1 MTRIAKPD
9 PARVGI
15 AWQDPAMINVGK
27 GGVSDGVMKE
37 TKRLLKKHKYI
48 KVRLLR
54 SAMLENPSKD
64 DIIQKLCLSTGA
76 KMVGIRGNTAVIYK
90 I

>member
-1 MTRIAKPD
+1 MTRKAKPD

-15 AWQDPAMINVGK
+15 AWQDPAMMNIGK
-27 GGVSDGVMKE
+27 GGVSEGVVKE

-54 SAMLENPSKD
+54 SALTENSSKD
-64 DIIQKLCLSTGA
+64 DIVQNLCMSSGA
-76 KMVGIRGNTAVIYK
+76 KMVGIRGNTAVIYR

>member
-1 MTRIAKPD
+1 MTRKAKPD

-15 AWQDPAMINVGK
+15 AWQEPAIMNIGK
-27 GGVSDGVMKE
+27 GGVSDGLVKE
-37 TKRLLKKHKYI
+37 AKRLLKKHKYI

-54 SAMLENPSKD
+54 STMSENPSKN
-64 DIIQKLCLSTGA
+64 DIVQKLCLSTGA
-76 KMVGIRGNTAVIYK
+76 KLVGIRGNTAVIYK

>member
-1 MTRIAKPD
+1 MTRKAKPD

-15 AWQDPAMINVGK
+15 AWQDPAMMNIGK
-27 GGVSDGVMKE
+27 GGLSNGLVKE
-37 TKRLLKKHKYI
+37 AKRLLKKHKYI

-54 SAMLENPSKD
+54 SAMLENSSKD
-64 DIIQKLCLSTGA
+64 DIVQKLCLSTGA

>member
-1 MTRIAKPD
+1 MGMIYKRGRIYWIKYYRHGKPYRES
-9 PARVGI
+9 AR
-15 AWQDPAMINVGK
+15 
-27 GGVSDGVMKE
+27 STKE
-37 TKRLLKKHKYI
+37 AEAKRLLKKHKYI

-54 SAMLENPSKD
+54 SAMLENSSKD
-64 DIIQKLCLSTGA
+64 DIVQKLCLSTGA

>member
-1 MTRIAKPD
+1 MTRKAKPD
-9 PARVGI
+9 PVRVGI
-15 AWQDPAMINVGK
+15 AWQDPAMMNIGK
-27 GGVSDGVMKE
+27 GGVSDGVVRE
-37 TKRLLKKHKYI
+37 AKRLLKKHKYI

-64 DIIQKLCLSTGA
+64 DIVQSLCLSTGA
-76 KMVGIRGNTAVIYK
+76 KAVGIRGNTAVIYR

>member
-1 MTRIAKPD
+1 MTRKAKPD
-9 PARVGI
+9 PVRVGI
-15 AWQDPAMINVGK
+15 AWQDPAMMNIGK
-27 GGVSDGVMKE
+27 GGVSDGVVKE

-54 SAMLENPSKD
+54 SALTENSSKD
-64 DIIQKLCLSTGA
+64 EIVQSLCLTTGA
-76 KMVGIRGNTAVIYK
+76 RMVGIRGNTAVIYK

>member
-1 MTRIAKPD
+1 MTRKAKPD
-9 PARVGI
+9 PVRAGI
-15 AWQDPAMINVGK
+15 AWQDPAMMNIGK
-27 GGVSDGVMKE
+27 GGVSDGVVKE

-54 SAMLENPSKD
+54 SALTENSSKD
-64 DIIQKLCLSTGA
+64 EIVQSLCLSTGA
-76 KMVGIRGNTAVIYK
+76 RMVGIRGNTAVIYK

>member
-1 MTRIAKPD
+1 MKREARLD

-15 AWQDPAMINVGK
+15 AWQDPAMIQVGK
-27 GGVSDGVMKE
+27 GGVSEGLVKE

-54 SAMLENPSKD
+54 SAVLESPSKD
-64 DIIQKLCLSTGA
+64 EIVQNLCLSTGA
-76 KMVGIRGNTAVIYK
+76 KLAGIRGNTAVIYR

>member
-1 MTRIAKPD
+1 MTRKAKPD
-9 PARVGI
+9 PVRVGI
-15 AWQDPAMINVGK
+15 AWQDPAMMNIGK
-27 GGVSDGVMKE
+27 GGVSDGVVKE
-37 TKRLLKKHKYI
+37 AKRLLKKHKYI

-64 DIIQKLCLSTGA
+64 DIVQNLCLSTDA
-76 KMVGIRGNTAVIYK
+76 KVVGIRGNTAVIYR

>member
-1 MTRIAKPD
+1 
-9 PARVGI
+9 
-15 AWQDPAMINVGK
+15 MIQIGK
-27 GGVSDGVMKE
+27 GGVSEGVVKE
-37 TKRLLKKHKYI
+37 AKRLLKKHKYI

-64 DIIQKLCLSTGA
+64 GIVQNLCLSTGS